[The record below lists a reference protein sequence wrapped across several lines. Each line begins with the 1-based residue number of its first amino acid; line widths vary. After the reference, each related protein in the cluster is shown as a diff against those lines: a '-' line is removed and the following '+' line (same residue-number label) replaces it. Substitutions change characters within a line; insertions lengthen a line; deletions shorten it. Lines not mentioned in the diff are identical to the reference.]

1 MNEDFVSKAYHI
13 STDKSKLNLHVI
25 HKFLS
30 EDSYWS
36 KNIPIEIVKKGIE
49 NSLCFGVYY
58 NDVQIGFARMITDY
72 ASFAYLADVFILHDH
87 RGKGLSKWLMK
98 EILDHP
104 DLKDLRRIML
114 ATADAHELYKKFGF
128 TSPAKP
134 ERIMEIHKPN
144 VYNK

>member
-1 MNEDFVSKAYHI
+1 
-13 STDKSKLNLHVI
+13 
-25 HKFLS
+25 
-30 EDSYWS
+30 
-36 KNIPIEIVKKGIE
+36 
-49 NSLCFGVYY
+49 
-58 NDVQIGFARMITDY
+58 MITDY